1 MNLKIEKHFLI
12 ILTSFIIYISYF
24 YGFYINENSIGSGGY
39 KGDLSWM
46 WKNFEIFKNNT
57 LVESI
62 KSPNFFGNRSPLIY
76 ILHIIFNP
84 WIYDIYL
91 YRLSSFF
98 VSFSSPVIFYLC
110 LRKVFSDVD
119 KYKLILIASL
129 ILLSPYFRSNAY
141 WGGEIQYGIFSSLV
155 SIYFLL
161 KLKLNK
167 NLLNNNYISLFL
179 ITFFS
184 SLCVYFDQKLIL
196 IPIICLSYILK
207 SNIKIKYKIFTL
219 IFYFFL
225 SLPFLWLVFF
235 LWKGLVPLATQIAN
249 AQAVNSLKNFNLHF
263 YNLIYATPIIAFYLL
278 PILFFENKLIKK
290 IKFFLFSKFFLYS
303 FVSCAFFI
311 ICLVLFYNFEQ
322 FTDEKQYKFM
332 GKVYGLGFSHKLS
345 YLLFEKFIYRQI
357 FVYVIFL
364 ISSTVIIFF
373 FKKSLIFKFFIIYFY
388 IISLLVL
395 PLMQEYFDPYIFIYF
410 ILFYKGKLDFKN
422 SKIYFIFSYF
432 SFFLLTANIYYKY
445 IS

>member
-1 MNLKIEKHFLI
+1 MHFKIKKYFLLITI
-12 ILTSFIIYISYF
+12 IFIIYISYF

-84 WIYDIYL
+84 WIYDIYM
-91 YRLSSFF
+91 YRLSSFL

-161 KLKLNK
+161 NFKLNK
-167 NLLNNNYISLFL
+167 NLLYNNYISLFL
-179 ITFFS
+179 IIFFS

-196 IPIICLSYILK
+196 IPIICFFYILK
-207 SNIKIKYKIFTL
+207 SNIKIKYKIFTVIL
-219 IFYFFL
+219 YFIL

-249 AQAVNSLKNFNLHF
+249 EQAVNSLKNFNLHF
-263 YNLIYATPIIAFYLL
+263 YNLIYATPIVTFYLL
-278 PILFFENKLIKK
+278 PILFLENNLITK
-290 IKFFLFSKFFLYS
+290 IKVFLFSKFILYL
-303 FVSCAFFI
+303 FVFSGFFI
-311 ICLVLFYNFEQ
+311 IFLILFYNFEQ
-322 FTDEKQYKFM
+322 FTEYKQYKFM

-364 ISSTVIIFF
+364 LSSAVVLFF
-373 FKKSLIFKFFIIYFY
+373 FLKNLIYKFFIIYFY

-395 PLMQEYFDPYIFIYF
+395 PLMQEYFDPYIFILF
-410 ILFYKGKLDFKN
+410 MLFYKGKLDLKN
-422 SKIYFIFSYF
+422 KKIYYIFLYF
-432 SFFLLTANIYYKY
+432 AFFLLSANIYYKY